1 MAGAAAVS
9 GVSDLIG
16 STPLVKLNTL
26 PARDEQEV
34 VANVYVKLESSNP
47 SFSVKDR
54 IAKSMILG
62 AEARGELNPGDTII
76 EPTSGNTGIGLAMLG
91 RQKGYKVILV
101 MPDTMSI
108 ERRILMLSFGANVVL
123 TSAKLGFRGVLDK
136 ADELVAS
143 TPNSIMLKQ
152 FANEDN
158 PKAHYETTGPE
169 IASSGISCDALVSG
183 VGTGGTITGAG
194 RFLRERNPSVQLI
207 AVEPH
212 GSPVLSGGKPGPHKI
227 MGIGAG
233 IVPDTLDTEILSEV
247 VQVTDEEAIQTA
259 RDMAKFEGM
268 SVGISS
274 GAAVAAALMVG
285 RRPSMAGKNIV
296 AIAPSAGERYLS
308 TLLFDEERARAE
320 AMAAET
326 VM

>member
-16 STPLVKLNTL
+16 GTPLVKLNTL